1 MYTFIVYT
9 TPKSVIFQ
17 NHILIN
23 EAIVREIP
31 KGQEQKCTAQAV
43 HTETHTWSCKTF
55 NQGEK
60 LRQAAA
66 AATAAARR
74 D

>member
-1 MYTFIVYT
+1 MYTFVVYT

-43 HTETHTWSCKTF
+43 HTETHTLGAVKHLIRVRS
-55 NQGEK
+55 
-60 LRQAAA
+60 
-66 AATAAARR
+66 
-74 D
+74 

>member
-60 LRQAAA
+60 RPKKGLAWNEEI
-66 AATAAARR
+66 
-74 D
+74 